1 MASHSGTGDEG
12 GSISLGA
19 SLVLRSLPSLLMI
32 NRETLVPGAA
42 SRDKQS
48 SLLACSNDSHL
59 LVGLAPSEPPFL
71 LTISSFSSHLLRP
84 SISRPVY
91 NVGPSPA
98 PFISCFPSQHLSE
111 VSRPGVFILSLSPP
125 TGKAGV
131 CLSSLSSPPPPPAD
145 TC

>member
-71 LTISSFSSHLLRP
+71 LT
-84 SISRPVY
+84 
-91 NVGPSPA
+91 
-98 PFISCFPSQHLSE
+98 
-111 VSRPGVFILSLSPP
+111 
-125 TGKAGV
+125 
-131 CLSSLSSPPPPPAD
+131 LSSLAVTFLGLPFPDPSTTLALPLLRLFLAFRLS
-145 TC
+145 TYRK